1 MKFAIKD
8 LPLNTRLAPKK
19 SVGPKPET
27 VREKARIVIKEY
39 DLDNFIVGLKRGNK
53 FVKKFLAEK
62 GSGKSA
68 LSASEAEVQIRKAIV
83 AGDFD
88 KELIADYKLDKP
100 TGKRRGRPPKK

>member
-8 LPLNTRLAPKK
+8 LPLNTRLAAKK

-27 VREKARIVIKEY
+27 VREKSRIVIKEY
-39 DLDNFIVGLKRGNK
+39 DSDNFIVGLKRGNK

-62 GSGKSA
+62 ASGKGTVSIT
-68 LSASEAEVQIRKAIV
+68 EAEAQIRKAIL

-88 KELIADYKLDKP
+88 KDLIENYKMDKP